1 MDLWIVDALFQ
12 TGNTIT
18 LRSRAKN
25 LRTLWTFLHLIHS
38 SAAYAASSPFCTPLN
53 PMHSSASKS
62 HPITVLYYTCHER
75 LPSTVWTLLDPLYST
90 APHTPLCTP
99 LHTERLLAAPPHPM
113 YPSASPCTLYI
124 LLCKKAYDDS
134 ILVLQNNF

>member
-53 PMHSSASKS
+53 PMHSSASKF

-75 LPSTVWTLLDPLYST
+75 LPLQSGPFWILCTQLHPIHPSALICILKDDWLLPLT
-90 APHTPLCTP
+90 LCTP
-99 LHTERLLAAPPHPM
+99 LHPHAP
-113 YPSASPCTLYI
+113 YTSFYA
-124 LLCKKAYDDS
+124 
-134 ILVLQNNF
+134 